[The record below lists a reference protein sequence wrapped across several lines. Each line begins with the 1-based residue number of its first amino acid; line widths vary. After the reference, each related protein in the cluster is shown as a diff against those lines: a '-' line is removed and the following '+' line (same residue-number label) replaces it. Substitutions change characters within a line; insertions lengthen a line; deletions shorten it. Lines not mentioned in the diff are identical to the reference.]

1 MPVRSAR
8 FADARRSAGAAGAG
22 ASGRPGEAVAPSPRT
37 PALGPTAARLEA
49 RHGVDRH
56 AFRSALGRFA
66 TGVIVVTAG
75 PKGHPHAMTAN
86 AFMSGSL
93 DPPLVVVSVGRT
105 ARMHERL
112 LAVRRFGVSILDRDQ
127 EAASRHFAGQDVARF
142 RPAFGLLAGVVVLAH
157 AAVLMAAR
165 IQHRY
170 ACGDHT
176 LFVGRVE
183 AILLEEAL
191 PPLVYYNGRYRAL
204 QAASAA
210 PMAEAYPSF
219 F

>member
-1 MPVRSAR
+1 VSAAVPV
-8 FADARRSAGAAGAG
+8 AAG
-22 ASGRPGEAVAPSPRT
+22 
-37 PALGPTAARLEA
+37 
-49 RHGVDRH
+49 GVDHR

-75 PKGHPHAMTAN
+75 PSRRPRAMTAN

-93 DPPLVVVSVGRT
+93 DPPLVVVSI
-105 ARMHERL
+105 ARKAHMHERL
-112 LAVRRFGVSILDRDQ
+112 LSVRRFGISILDRDQ
-127 EAASRHFAGQDVARF
+127 EAASRHFAGQEVGNF

-157 AAVLMAAR
+157 ASVLMAAR
-165 IQHRY
+165 VEHRY

-183 AILLEEAL
+183 AIAVEEAL

-204 QAASAA
+204 QAATTA
-210 PMAEAYPSF
+210 PVAEAYPSF